1 VGHTPPRR
9 PDHGAAPSHPLSVSK
24 PPLFALLRWSLADAK
39 ISSVPLLVAACH
51 VALTLEAQTSRKVVC

>member
-1 VGHTPPRR
+1 
-9 PDHGAAPSHPLSVSK
+9 LSVSK